1 MQEYFDFLWKQ
12 TEDCLYIF
20 DMRGAEDIR
29 LYQANPAGL
38 GYLKKTGGNPVGE
51 PLAAL
56 FEPAGCEEIQRAC
69 RRCLDNGGVSR
80 CSMPVQDEQGDR
92 LYLDVSLTAF
102 HHDNETMI
110 IFWGKDITPS
120 MRLRQQREALLREYD
135 RLFSCSVAGIGLVR
149 LSPNAAPV
157 LERSNGTFNRF
168 VSLIQTS
175 PQYGDWNALFLDNIR
190 QGIDSTR
197 QVFFDIN
204 AQNRYFDVDILF
216 IRENGV
222 PLKAFVLV
230 VNTTE
235 LVTLEKRGKAN
246 LTRRE
251 REILQLISKGSTN
264 KSIAHTLGIAEGTV
278 KKTIYNAYQKL
289 QIQSRAE
296 AVKYILSERENSL

>member
-1 MQEYFDFLWKQ
+1 MEANGGLPLHFRHAGS
-12 TEDCLYIF
+12 
-20 DMRGAEDIR
+20 RGYSLIPGKSSRSR
-29 LYQANPAGL
+29 LSQ
-38 GYLKKTGGNPVGE
+38 KTGGNPVGE

-157 LERSNGTFNRF
+157 LERSNETFNRF

-197 QVFFDIN
+197 QVF
-204 AQNRYFDVDILF
+204 LTST
-216 IRENGV
+216 
-222 PLKAFVLV
+222 LK
-230 VNTTE
+230 TG
-235 LVTLEKRGKAN
+235 TLMWISFSFGKTAC
-246 LTRRE
+246 R
-251 REILQLISKGSTN
+251 
-264 KSIAHTLGIAEGTV
+264 
-278 KKTIYNAYQKL
+278 
-289 QIQSRAE
+289 SRHS
-296 AVKYILSERENSL
+296 YWS

>member
-1 MQEYFDFLWKQ
+1 M
-12 TEDCLYIF
+12 
-20 DMRGAEDIR
+20 
-29 LYQANPAGL
+29 
-38 GYLKKTGGNPVGE
+38 
-51 PLAAL
+51 
-56 FEPAGCEEIQRAC
+56 
-69 RRCLDNGGVSR
+69 
-80 CSMPVQDEQGDR
+80 
-92 LYLDVSLTAF
+92 
-102 HHDNETMI
+102 
-110 IFWGKDITPS
+110 
-120 MRLRQQREALLREYD
+120 
-135 RLFSCSVAGIGLVR
+135 
-149 LSPNAAPV
+149 
-157 LERSNGTFNRF
+157 
-168 VSLIQTS
+168 
-175 PQYGDWNALFLDNIR
+175 
-190 QGIDSTR
+190 
-197 QVFFDIN
+197 FFDIN